1 MFVSPTDPLLNDHY
15 NIRII
20 PARKHRTQREQNPG
34 DFPFSF
40 TFSCLCYM
48 DQQSFKIVL
57 LGEGLLHLF
66 IVSTIS
72 DEGKGCVGKTSLVL
86 RYCENQFND
95 KHITTIQASFLRKR
109 LNISNQRVNL
119 AIWVRSRHTKQ
130 KIAFL
135 ISLCFRTLQDKR
147 DFMH

>member
-57 LGEGLLHLF
+57 LGE
-66 IVSTIS
+66 
-72 DEGKGCVGKTSLVL
+72 GCVGKTSLVL

>member
-1 MFVSPTDPLLNDHY
+1 
-15 NIRII
+15 
-20 PARKHRTQREQNPG
+20 
-34 DFPFSF
+34 
-40 TFSCLCYM
+40 M

-119 AIWVRSRHTKQ
+119 AIWVRSRHKTKNRVFNFSLFQ
-130 KIAFL
+130 DTAGQERFHALGPIYYRDANGNCFKICGAG
-135 ISLCFRTLQDKR
+135 
-147 DFMH
+147 